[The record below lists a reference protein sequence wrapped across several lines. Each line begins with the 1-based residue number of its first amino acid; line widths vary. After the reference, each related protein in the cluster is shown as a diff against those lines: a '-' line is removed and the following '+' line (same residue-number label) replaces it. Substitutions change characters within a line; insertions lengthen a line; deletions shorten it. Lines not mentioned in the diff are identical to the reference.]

1 MFRSWR
7 LFAFIGVL
15 VLILLGPLLY
25 SVFRTKGDKL
35 LLQPMKLEWWRMA
48 DAPEDLNAI
57 IGSYQALH
65 PNVSVNVKVLRP
77 AEYELALLN
86 AWARDAGPDIVSLPV
101 GDWRARINN
110 LFPAPATVQVP
121 YVTYE
126 GFRNDQVV
134 HKNTTK
140 LPTINDLG
148 GLFADTVKADV
159 VANGKIYGL
168 PLALDTIVT
177 YYNRDLLNRANIAEP
192 AGDWTEFKDQV
203 AALALVD
210 KSGRFIQYG
219 TALGE
224 ANNLPLAFELLS
236 ALMMQSGTVMTND
249 VGTRAT
255 FDQPISSSGQ
265 DFLPGEDALRFFT
278 DFSNPT
284 KEVYTWSEDEL
295 KSLDAF
301 ISGRLAYYF
310 GYLADA
316 KVIRRQAPRLN
327 FAITTFPQI
336 AGSVQPVY
344 YADYNIEAVAA
355 KSKHPNEAWELV
367 YFAAT
372 KPEENKKY
380 LASAGKTTALRA
392 VIAEQMEDFDL
403 ASAAS
408 QVLSSRTWYR
418 GYDSAAARQALL
430 AMIRA
435 ANSGASLTE
444 ALTLAAKQVTQ
455 TLAPR

>member
-1 MFRSWR
+1 MRC
-7 LFAFIGVL
+7 G
-15 VLILLGPLLY
+15 
-25 SVFRTKGDKL
+25 
-35 LLQPMKLEWWRMA
+35 
-48 DAPEDLNAI
+48 
-57 IGSYQALH
+57 
-65 PNVSVNVKVLRP
+65 
-77 AEYELALLN
+77 
-86 AWARDAGPDIVSLPV
+86 
-101 GDWRARINN
+101 
-110 LFPAPATVQVP
+110 
-121 YVTYE
+121 
-126 GFRNDQVV
+126 
-134 HKNTTK
+134 
-140 LPTINDLG
+140 
-148 GLFADTVKADV
+148 
-159 VANGKIYGL
+159 
-168 PLALDTIVT
+168 
-177 YYNRDLLNRANIAEP
+177 
-192 AGDWTEFKDQV
+192 
-203 AALALVD
+203 
-210 KSGRFIQYG
+210 
-219 TALGE
+219 
-224 ANNLPLAFELLS
+224 
-236 ALMMQSGTVMTND
+236 
-249 VGTRAT
+249 
-255 FDQPISSSGQ
+255 
-265 DFLPGEDALRFFT
+265 
-278 DFSNPT
+278 
-284 KEVYTWSEDEL
+284 
-295 KSLDAF
+295 
-301 ISGRLAYYF
+301 YYF